1 MSLINPLAGSL
12 FGLVSFVLGTDYR
25 ECLKTSQVVSD
36 VFCLPNNYRKEV
48 PPTSTYILHRM
59 KNLFNLHK
67 NVWRKGKASLPQIGK
82 IHQSIYNNKAK
93 CSLIIGSFKRT
104 SDIKLLNKKIAKNK
118 YLLDILFFTFDT
130 CSLQPT
136 FYSITVLLFKYLCWY
151 WRKHIYD

>member
-48 PPTSTYILHRM
+48 PPTSTYILHWM

-93 CSLIIGSFKRT
+93 CCSLIIGSFENNFWYKVIEQKNAKI
-104 SDIKLLNKKIAKNK
+104 DIFL
-118 YLLDILFFTFDT
+118 ILV
-130 CSLQPT
+130 
-136 FYSITVLLFKYLCWY
+136 FYYSHSITVLLFKYLYWY